1 MILTGDYHTH
11 TPYSHGKN
19 TVAENAEKAKSL
31 GLKQIGIAD
40 HGFSH
45 VAFGIRRRQVADYK
59 AECRAASE
67 QFGVDVLVGIEAN
80 IRGIEGKAD
89 LTEKDFENF
98 DFFITLH
105 SSTYIIGGMVSK
117 MVSVVS

>member
-19 TVAENAEKAKSL
+19 TVAENAEKAKEL

-45 VAFGIRRRQVADYK
+45 VAFGIRRRQVAEYK
-59 AECRAASE
+59 AECKAASE
-67 QFGVDVLVGIEAN
+67 QFALDVLVGIED
-80 IRGIEGKAD
+80 RK
-89 LTEKDFENF
+89 
-98 DFFITLH
+98 
-105 SSTYIIGGMVSK
+105 
-117 MVSVVS
+117 SVV